1 MGGPMFRGSTPTKI
15 DDKGRLKVPTDFRR
29 FIEER
34 YGPDLF
40 VTSILGDSALLYPLP
55 VWEEIEGRLQAM
67 PSTDRTKSRFLERVS
82 YFGQQVSMD
91 GQGRILIPQIL
102 RESAG
107 MNGDV
112 VVSAQ
117 IDHLVVWN
125 HDRFVARLDEQPFT
139 EDDFRAL
146 AERGI

>member
-40 VTSILGDSALLYPLP
+40 VTSILGDAALLYPVP

>member
-1 MGGPMFRGSTPTKI
+1 MFRGSAPTKI

-67 PSTDRTKSRFLERVS
+67 PSTERTKARYLERVS
-82 YFGQQVSMD
+82 YFGQQVGMD
-91 GQGRILIPQIL
+91 PQGRVLIPQIL

-117 IDHLVVWN
+117 LDHLVVWN
-125 HDRFVARLDEQPFT
+125 RDRFVARLSEQPFT